1 MTEWIDAEDD
11 DLEVVLVDPDPVGA
25 VEPERDREPTEVDDL
40 RALLAEAKTP
50 ARRKMLADRIRRL
63 GG

>member
-1 MTEWIDAEDD
+1 MTDTWITADEDD
-11 DLEVVLVDPDPVGA
+11 DPVETADFGVVPY
-25 VEPERDREPTEVDDL
+25 PEDTGPSEVDDL
-40 RALLAEAKTP
+40 RALLAVAKTP